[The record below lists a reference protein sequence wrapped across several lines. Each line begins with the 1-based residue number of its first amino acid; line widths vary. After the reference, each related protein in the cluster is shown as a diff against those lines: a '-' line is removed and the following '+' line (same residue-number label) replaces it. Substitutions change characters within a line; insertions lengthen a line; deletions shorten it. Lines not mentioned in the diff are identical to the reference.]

1 MENLLK
7 DAHLATAQSM
17 ALGVAELYFQGL
29 EAGEP
34 IVRYKVMN
42 QLVGVVNDFHTI
54 QPRANAVLTWNPD
67 RPLGQHSLVL
77 KLITNLA
84 KEQEILID
92 YGPKH
97 RFRKQRKTGHM
108 PAAV

>member
-1 MENLLK
+1 
-7 DAHLATAQSM
+7 M
-17 ALGVAELYFQGL
+17 ASRVVELHFQGP
-29 EAGEP
+29 EAGQH

-42 QLVGVVNDFHTI
+42 QLVGFVNDFHGI
-54 QPRANAVLTWNPD
+54 QQRNNAMLVWNRD

-97 RFRKQRKTGHM
+97 SLRKQRKKGHM